1 MVMQPVVEPTKEVE
15 DRETKPSQ
23 AITDGD
29 SRPTGYESAP
39 ESGPQESQTQDPTG
53 SHDDELPSGQTGA
66 EYCGSHLSASS
77 SNGSGDEFGSESGS
91 ALSLE
96 EDEAISQVN
105 AAA

>member
-1 MVMQPVVEPTKEVE
+1 MQPVVEPTEEVE
-15 DRETKPSQ
+15 DREANPPWTR
-23 AITDGD
+23 TDGEHG
-29 SRPTGYESAP
+29 PTGYESDQ